1 MNVRF
6 PKMIVAAFVVC
17 AAIGITSCGPSKDE
31 KLKYNNDLVALLD
44 KADSTDA
51 QISKKIEPLMQ
62 NPSLENYTAAMDEV
76 SKLEAALKAG
86 KASVAAM
93 PMPKFEDLNLKSSC
107 EKWFDAEIANVG
119 SQKQLLDVLVK
130 AIKAQIEVNNAGGA
144 EAAPAELQEAAAKLA
159 QESAEIAKK
168 IEANETTSKTL
179 REEFRANATQF
190 TTKHGL
196 K

>member
-1 MNVRF
+1 MKVRF
-6 PKMIVAAFVVC
+6 LKMIVAAFVVC
-17 AAIGITSCGPSKDE
+17 AAIGVTSCGPSKDE
-31 KLKYNNDLVALLD
+31 KLKYNNDLVTLVD
-44 KADSTDA
+44 KADSTDT

-62 NPSLENYTAAMDEV
+62 NPSMENYAAAMEEV
-76 SKLEAALKAG
+76 SKLEAALKTG
-86 KASVAAM
+86 KTSVAAI
-93 PMPKFEDLNLKSSC
+93 PTPKFEEFNLKSSC
-107 EKWFDAEIANVG
+107 EKWFDAEIASVSN
-119 SQKQLLDVLVK
+119 QKQLLDVMVK

-159 QESAEIAKK
+159 QETSDMVKK